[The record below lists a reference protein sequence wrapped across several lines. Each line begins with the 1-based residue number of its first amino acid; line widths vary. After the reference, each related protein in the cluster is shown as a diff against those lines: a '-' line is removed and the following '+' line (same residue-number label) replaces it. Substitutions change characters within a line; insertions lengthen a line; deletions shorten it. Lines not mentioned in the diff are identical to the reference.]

1 MVRGFTVG
9 DIINF
14 KQKKRDMR
22 LALKVKDTFATIQ
35 ANGSNLNQDEY
46 RDYVML
52 LLADL
57 ILYVIKS
64 GWYINP
70 VQAIKNGVDIIAK
83 KFG

>member
-1 MVRGFTVG
+1 MG

-14 KQKKRDMR
+14 KQKKSDMKV
-22 LALKVKDTFATIQ
+22 ALKVKDTFATIQ
-35 ANGSNLNQDEY
+35 VNGSTLSKEEY
-46 RDYVML
+46 RDYIML
-52 LLADL
+52 LLADM
-57 ILYVIKS
+57 ILYVIRS

>member
-1 MVRGFTVG
+1 MG
-9 DIINF
+9 DVINF

-22 LALKVKDTFATIQ
+22 VALKVKDTFATIQ
-35 ANGSNLNQDEY
+35 SNGSSLTKEEY

-57 ILYVIKS
+57 ILYVIRS
-64 GWYINP
+64 GWYTNP
-70 VQAIKNGVDIIAK
+70 VQAIKNGVDIISK

>member
-1 MVRGFTVG
+1 MG

-14 KQKKRDMR
+14 KQKKKDMR
-22 LALKVKDTFATIQ
+22 IALKVKDSFATIQ
-35 ANGSNLNQDEY
+35 ANGSTLSKEEY
-46 RDYVML
+46 RDYIML
-52 LLADL
+52 LLADI
-57 ILYVIKS
+57 ILYVIRS

>member
-1 MVRGFTVG
+1 MG
-9 DIINF
+9 DVINL

-22 LALKVKDTFATIQ
+22 VALKVKDTFTTIQ
-35 ANGSNLNQDEY
+35 ANGSTLTQEEY
-46 RDYVML
+46 RDYIML

-57 ILYVIKS
+57 ILYVIRS
-64 GWYINP
+64 GWYTNP

>member
-1 MVRGFTVG
+1 MG

-22 LALKVKDTFATIQ
+22 VALKVKDTFTTIQ
-35 ANGSNLNQDEY
+35 SNGSTLSSDEY
-46 RDYVML
+46 RDYIML

-57 ILYVIKS
+57 VLYVIRS
-64 GWYINP
+64 GWYMNP

>member
-1 MVRGFTVG
+1 MG

-22 LALKVKDTFATIQ
+22 VALKVKDTFATIQ
-35 ANGSNLNQDEY
+35 SNGSTLTSEEY
-46 RDYVML
+46 RDYIML

-57 ILYVIKS
+57 ILYVIRS
-64 GWYINP
+64 GWYMNP

>member
-1 MVRGFTVG
+1 VG

-22 LALKVKDTFATIQ
+22 VALKVKDTFATIQ
-35 ANGSNLNQDEY
+35 SNGSTLTSEEY
-46 RDYVML
+46 RDYIML

-57 ILYVIKS
+57 ILYVIRS
-64 GWYINP
+64 GWYMNP

>member
-1 MVRGFTVG
+1 VG
-9 DIINF
+9 DVVNF

-22 LALKVKDTFATIQ
+22 LALKVKDSFTTIQ
-35 ANGSNLNQDEY
+35 VNGSTLSQDEY

-52 LLADL
+52 LLADM

-64 GWYINP
+64 GWYANP
-70 VQAIKNGVDIIAK
+70 VQAIKNGIDIIAK